1 MASVVVV
8 AWLWRSER
16 APDKLAWTFVLF
28 TGKLPMKLTY
38 FNMPTEIPFKFRVMV
53 QPKQENPGRGL
64 HETDSTSPMPISENL
79 KHADGIRGILPLD
92 LNTGSLAPF

>member
-16 APDKLAWTFVLF
+16 APDKLAWTVGLF

-38 FNMPTEIPFKFRVMV
+38 FNMPTEIPFKFRVV
-53 QPKQENPGRGL
+53 VEPKQENPGRGL
-64 HETDSTSPMPISENL
+64 PISENS
-79 KHADGIRGILPLD
+79 KPADGIRGILPLD
-92 LNTGSLAPF
+92 LNTGSLAPV